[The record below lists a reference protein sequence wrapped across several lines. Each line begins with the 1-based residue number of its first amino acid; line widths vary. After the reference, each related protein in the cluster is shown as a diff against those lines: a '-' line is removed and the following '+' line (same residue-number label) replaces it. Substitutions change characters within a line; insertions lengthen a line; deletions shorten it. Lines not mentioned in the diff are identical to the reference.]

1 MTKQIIT
8 NTINTPLSKYF
19 STMLSTLLVGLGIVV
34 MIFGVYGIT
43 DFVTGFL
50 MHSFNL
56 NLREATTAARAYETV
71 GRAFVSF
78 AVIWRLSTAITALP
92 KIDFGALKDL
102 FAERGALL
110 AIIIAATMTA
120 SLQHRFY
127 WWVQNVLDPDIFT
140 ARTLEVATSSNMIG
154 SLCLAMSF
162 IMFYDKDQSLVKPFW
177 VSVAGLFLGVVA
189 YWWTIFNVA

>member
-8 NTINTPLSKYF
+8 NTIHTPVGKYF
-19 STMLSTLLVGLGIVV
+19 STLLSTLFVGMGILV
-34 MIFGVYGIT
+34 MIFGVYGLT

-50 MHSFNL
+50 QHAYHLSL
-56 NLREATTAARAYETV
+56 QEATTAAQAYETV

-78 AVIWRLSTAITALP
+78 AVIWRLATAITTMP
-92 KIDFGALKDL
+92 KVDFRGLRDL

-127 WWVQNVLDPDIFT
+127 WWVQNVLDPDIFVF
-140 ARTLEVATSSNMIG
+140 RNLEVAVSSNMIG
-154 SLCLAMSF
+154 TLCLVMSF
-162 IMFYDKDQSLVKPFW
+162 ILFYDKDESLVKPFW
-177 VSVAGLFLGVVA
+177 VTIAGTVLAVTA
-189 YWWTIFNVA
+189 YWWTIFHV